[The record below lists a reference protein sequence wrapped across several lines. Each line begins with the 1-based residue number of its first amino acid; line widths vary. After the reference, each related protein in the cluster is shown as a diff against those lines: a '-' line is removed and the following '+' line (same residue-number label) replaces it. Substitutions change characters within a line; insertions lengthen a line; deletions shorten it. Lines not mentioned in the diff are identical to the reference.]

1 MLAKTKAAAAAPIL
15 SQTLDASRIASRRTV
30 GAFASLAVRLV
41 SITFELGYR
50 TSTSI
55 PPGGGSGATR
65 LALRARRI
73 VFHASYERTDAFF
86 VASLFCVWVNSD

>member
-1 MLAKTKAAAAAPIL
+1 MLANESRHEGNNP
-15 SQTLDASRIASRRTV
+15 SQHFMLRVASRRTV
-30 GAFASLAVRLV
+30 GAFASLEVRLV

-65 LALRARRI
+65 LALPAHRI
-73 VFHASYERTDAFF
+73 VFHASKLNEPTRHAFL
-86 VASLFCVWVNSD
+86 LFYVWVNSE